1 MTGTIQFQWAFSEDT
16 RKTTT
21 LTCHVLRTCIYDLI
35 LGRRFLDE
43 TQTLSKYPHRLSQC
57 FFFKQ
62 RSFKFGLLGET
73 FRRMEGTLGSHE
85 HVLAL
90 PDTGAERNVID
101 FQYVADTTLCLPSA
115 LTKILSYAKKLK
127 LVIDRSVEARNY
139 LQFADGSYAQTLG
152 QTHTHWTFASGKRIP
167 ITFEVLKNCA
177 SNVVIGEHILYENK
191 VFTEHVNDFRVQE
204 TEKRGAELAPFDFL
218 NRVEGV
224 LEKGKRRIIMV
235 RCGVS
240 DILLC

>member
-1 MTGTIQFQWAFSEDT
+1 VSLTFAQSLGLEIKPSTHKFQLGSSKQIMSLGNSFLHPIAPPAPLTVMTGTVQFQWAFSEDT

-43 TQTLSKYPHRLSQC
+43 TQTLSKYQHRLSQC
-57 FFFKQ
+57 VFFEQ

-101 FQYVADTTLCLPSA
+101 FQYGTDSFLTACALPPFCTNNHPQ
-115 LTKILSYAKKLK
+115 L
-127 LVIDRSVEARNY
+127 R
-139 LQFADGSYAQTLG
+139 
-152 QTHTHWTFASGKRIP
+152 
-167 ITFEVLKNCA
+167 
-177 SNVVIGEHILYENK
+177 
-191 VFTEHVNDFRVQE
+191 QE
-204 TEKRGAELAPFDFL
+204 T
-218 NRVEGV
+218 
-224 LEKGKRRIIMV
+224 
-235 RCGVS
+235 
-240 DILLC
+240 